1 MFDLHLFF
9 LADGTETGI
18 GTVDEFNALVAQG
31 VLPEGCYSR
40 AITAAEVKA
49 LLA

>member
-9 LADGTETGI
+9 LSDGTETGI
-18 GTVDEFNALVAQG
+18 GTRDEFEGLLRDG

-40 AITAAEVKA
+40 AITAEEVKA